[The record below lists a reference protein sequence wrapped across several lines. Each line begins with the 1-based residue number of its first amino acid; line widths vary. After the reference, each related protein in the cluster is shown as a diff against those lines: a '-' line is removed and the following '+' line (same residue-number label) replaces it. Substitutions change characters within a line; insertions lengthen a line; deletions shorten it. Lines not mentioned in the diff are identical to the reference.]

1 MKNKILIALCGLL
14 FLNNYNLEAKD
25 IQKVEEWK
33 IQNDPYYK
41 HKKSQFEVLMINSKY
56 TTMMLGD
63 SITDE
68 GRWDKLLNNNSV
80 QNRGISGDTTSG
92 VLDRLS
98 TVSPSIKQVFIMI
111 GVNDIMRGK
120 SENEV
125 FENYKKIIKFFEE
138 KNIKVHIQ
146 STLYIGETRKQ
157 SFNPKI
163 EKLNEKLK
171 DFAQNN
177 NNIDFIDLNPIFAP
191 NKVLK
196 SEFTTDDLHLNG
208 KAYTLWVKEI
218 EKYIDLL

>member
-41 HKKSQFEVLMINSKY
+41 HKKSQFEVLMNNSKY

-68 GRWDKLLNNNSV
+68 GRWDELLNNNSV

-125 FENYKKIIKFFEE
+125 FENYQKIIKFFQE
-138 KNIKVHIQ
+138 KDIKIYIQ

-157 SFNPKI
+157 DFNPKI
-163 EKLNEKLK
+163 EKLNQKLK
-171 DFAQNN
+171 GFAKNN
-177 NNIDFIDLNPIFAP
+177 SIDFIDLNPIFAP

-196 SEFTTDDLHLNG
+196 SDFTSDDLHLNG

-218 EKYIDLL
+218 RKYID